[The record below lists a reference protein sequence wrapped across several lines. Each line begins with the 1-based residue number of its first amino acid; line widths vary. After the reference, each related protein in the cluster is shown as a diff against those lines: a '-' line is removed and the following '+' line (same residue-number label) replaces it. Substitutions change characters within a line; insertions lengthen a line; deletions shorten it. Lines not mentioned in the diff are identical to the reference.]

1 MPPHHV
7 DLAELGHRLVLETY
21 APAAILIN
29 RRHECLFSLGPTDRY
44 LRVPTGRPTHDL
56 LAMARPGLRAKLR
69 SGIQQALAA
78 NARVVVSGGQVIR
91 DGQTLS
97 FNVEVRPVLSGGE
110 QLLLVCFVDAPTPP
124 QTRAHRGAASSA
136 SRVAELQQELDATRS
151 ELQGAVH
158 DLELS
163 NEEQKAINEEALSVN
178 EKFQSTNEELLT
190 SKEELQS
197 LNEELT
203 ALNSQLQE
211 TLERQRKTADDLQN
225 VLYSTDVATL
235 FLDTDLKIRFFTPA
249 TKSLFAVIPGDIGRP
264 LADLHSLAADHL
276 LSADARAVL
285 QGSASLEREVEA
297 PGDRWFR
304 RRVLPYRAH
313 DGSVEGVVIT
323 FNDITRRKR
332 VAKALEAAT
341 KEAELAN
348 LAKTRFLAAAS
359 HDLRQPLQ
367 TLTLLQGL
375 LAKSVEGDHARKLM
389 ARMDDALGA
398 MSGMLNA
405 LLDINQIDAGI
416 VRADVTTFAINDLLE
431 RVRDEFVYHAQAKDL
446 SLRVVPFSLQVSSDP
461 RLLEQILRNLVS
473 NALKYTEQG
482 KVLVGCR
489 RHDGTLSVDIWD
501 TGIGIP
507 QADLATIFEEYHQLD
522 NPARERDRGLG
533 LGLAIVQ
540 RLAGLLG
547 HPVRVRSQHGSGS
560 VFSIEVT
567 LAPRAAQTPGPAHP
581 AAASEDG
588 VLPAPRG
595 VGTILVVEDDPE
607 LRQALDLFL
616 RDEGHR
622 VVTAANGVLALAL
635 VGEAAVRP
643 DLVFVDYN
651 LPGGL
656 HGLEFAARLRARL
669 GCVVPVVV
677 LTGDISTETLRAIA
691 SAGCEQLNK
700 PVRPAELSRVIQ
712 RVLTPPPGAAPS
724 GDGAAQTARTTV
736 YVVDDDSRVRE
747 AISTVLEADGYKVLS
762 YGSGEAFLAAERA
775 TAGAC
780 LLVDANLPGMSGMDL
795 LRQLNGSGRG
805 LPAIMITGQGDVHI
819 AVAAMQ
825 AGASDFIEKPV
836 GHNELLAS
844 IARALEQSRDA
855 TKLRAWHEAAAGR
868 LASLTPRQREVMDR
882 VLAGHPSKNIA
893 ADLAISQ
900 RTVEN
905 HRAAVMRKAGVS
917 SLPALA
923 RLAVAAAGPG

>member
-1 MPPHHV
+1 
-7 DLAELGHRLVLETY
+7 
-21 APAAILIN
+21 
-29 RRHECLFSLGPTDRY
+29 
-44 LRVPTGRPTHDL
+44 
-56 LAMARPGLRAKLR
+56 
-69 SGIQQALAA
+69 
-78 NARVVVSGGQVIR
+78 
-91 DGQTLS
+91 
-97 FNVEVRPVLSGGE
+97 EVRPVLSGGE

-249 TKSLFAVIPGDIGRP
+249 TKFLFAVIPGDIGRP

-276 LSADARAVL
+276 LSVDARAVL

-297 PGDRWFR
+297 PGDHWFR

-323 FNDITRRKR
+323 FNDITRRKQ

-431 RVRDEFVYHAQAKDL
+431 RVRDELVYHAQAKDL
-446 SLRVVPFSLQVSSDP
+446 GFRVVPCSLQVSSDP

-473 NALKYTEQG
+473 NALKYTEHG

-489 RHDGTLSVDIWD
+489 WHGGTLSVEIWD

-522 NPARERDRGLG
+522 NPARERERGLG

-547 HPVRVRSQHGSGS
+547 HPVRVRSREGSGS
-560 VFSIEVT
+560 VFSIDVA
-567 LAPRAAQTPGPAHP
+567 LAPQPVQAPEPAQP
-581 AAASEDG
+581 AAANEDG
-588 VLPAPRG
+588 VPPARR
-595 VGTILVVEDDPE
+595 VAGTVLVVEDDPE
-607 LRQALDLFL
+607 VRHALELFL

-622 VVTAANGVLALAL
+622 VVTAANGVLGLAL

-677 LTGDISTETLRAIA
+677 LTGDISTETLRAVA

-700 PVRPAELSRVIQ
+700 PV
-712 RVLTPPPGAAPS
+712 
-724 GDGAAQTARTTV
+724 
-736 YVVDDDSRVRE
+736 
-747 AISTVLEADGYKVLS
+747 
-762 YGSGEAFLAAERA
+762 
-775 TAGAC
+775 
-780 LLVDANLPGMSGMDL
+780 
-795 LRQLNGSGRG
+795 
-805 LPAIMITGQGDVHI
+805 
-819 AVAAMQ
+819 
-825 AGASDFIEKPV
+825 
-836 GHNELLAS
+836 
-844 IARALEQSRDA
+844 
-855 TKLRAWHEAAAGR
+855 
-868 LASLTPRQREVMDR
+868 
-882 VLAGHPSKNIA
+882 
-893 ADLAISQ
+893 
-900 RTVEN
+900 
-905 HRAAVMRKAGVS
+905 
-917 SLPALA
+917 
-923 RLAVAAAGPG
+923 